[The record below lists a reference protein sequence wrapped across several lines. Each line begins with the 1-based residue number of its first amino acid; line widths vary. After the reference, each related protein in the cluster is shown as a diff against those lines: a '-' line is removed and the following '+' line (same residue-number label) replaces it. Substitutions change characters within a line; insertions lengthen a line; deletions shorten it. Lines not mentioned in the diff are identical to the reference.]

1 MMAAYVAMVSEVFV
15 DQLMDVTLSS
25 IWLAF
30 LMINTRLLLISPLL
44 IIVIYGFIAGF
55 TLYRFGVFVPV
66 VERARALRASRL
78 MAAKEFHR
86 SPSLEGKSAQ
96 WGVTAIKRIG
106 YKSMDYLGNWMDMF
120 SKSAVLSRKARAFSD
135 DEAWGSMNR
144 TPLLVGAVSPSTSQ
158 SSRLNVVSC
167 EPKESQYSIETRDLA
182 PGKTFPRTVSYRA
195 HRLRSPSSLQL
206 KTLSI
211 PPSIMA
217 LRSSHNFSANANA
230 KRDKEALPSH
240 QHAVIHTF
248 DIDDLQAPCIS
259 SQTPVISGMVPA
271 LIGDNAKSFRANKEI
286 TSDPHVALRQIL
298 TIHVLGAEAHRRGE
312 TLSAFEIPEALKSVF
327 FLSELELLLSSIF
340 DTFYPN
346 NVILTDMERIE
357 AVELLR
363 SWRKSLQAPS
373 TSESASEKET
383 ESRRVDD
390 AEEGEGAE
398 QGVSAVVPPLSP
410 SPSLSNSDRISFPAF
425 AKWFVHLAQLIHT
438 MHTVAGAG
446 CDAPLYDLVDDAD
459 LDDTIPKPAVDMLLA
474 SHSNSFFEVKS
485 WW

>member
-78 MAAKEFHR
+78 MAAKDFHR

-120 SKSAVLSRKARAFSD
+120 SESAVISRKARAFSD
-135 DEAWGSMNR
+135 NEAWGSMNR

-158 SSRLNVVSC
+158 SSRLNAVIF

-217 LRSSHNFSANANA
+217 LRSSHNFSANAKKDN
-230 KRDKEALPSH
+230 EALPSD

-248 DIDDLQAPCIS
+248 DIDDLQAPCVS

-286 TSDPHVALRQIL
+286 TSDPHVALRQML

-312 TLSAFEIPEALKSVF
+312 TLSAFEIPEAVKSVF

-346 NVILTDMERIE
+346 NVVLTDMERIE

-363 SWRKSLQAPS
+363 SWHKSLQAPS
-373 TSESASEKET
+373 TIESASEKET
-383 ESRRVDD
+383 ESRSVDD

-398 QGVSAVVPPLSP
+398 QGVSAVVPPSSQ

-425 AKWFVHLAQLIHT
+425 AEWFLHLAQLIHT

-446 CDAPLYDLVDDAD
+446 CDAPLHDLADDAD
-459 LDDTIPKPAVDMLLA
+459 LDDTIPKPAVDVPLA